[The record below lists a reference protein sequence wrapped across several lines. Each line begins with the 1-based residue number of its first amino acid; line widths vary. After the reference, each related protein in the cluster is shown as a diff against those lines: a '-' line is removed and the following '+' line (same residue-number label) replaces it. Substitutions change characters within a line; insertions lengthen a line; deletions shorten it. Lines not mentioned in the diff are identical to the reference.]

1 MNGHSVSIHSLFQEE
16 SATLLL
22 EEKSLSDIESDAGR
36 ADIESRFTI
45 TGTPFHHR
53 KFLKPKATWHSLI
66 RLTSNLRS
74 TLLRIVIFLLP
85 SFIQPLVT
93 SSIPKTNHHEK
104 PKKTPG
110 PTAYLDGMRGLAALI
125 VFFCHYF
132 YTCFVIAQSY
142 GYGSSNYHI
151 LKLPII
157 RLFYQGP
164 PMVAVFFVIS
174 GYALSLKPLKL
185 IRSRNYDS
193 LLKTISSLIFRRG
206 FRLFLPT
213 FISTLMIMLLLR
225 AGAYEWTRDFAYD
238 DKYMRN
244 VQEIHYQRMNSTA
257 EQMADWGREM
267 FRFVHIWDWDAYEGS
282 TAIDVHLW
290 TIPVEFRASMM
301 LFLTILGTA
310 RLKTVWR
317 FVFVGAVM
325 GFIYRSARWEMV
337 LFYMGM
343 VFAEWDLVRGLHHSP
358 CSPPSGTREG
368 TAAYQLEKKTRTT
381 RRPPPIR
388 LRSLGRPILTKAWWI
403 AVSILAMYLM
413 SQPDQG
419 GDETPGWVTLTQW
432 IPKWWYAPTKYQH
445 QLSSCPTPQEDENE
459 QEEYFFGQG
468 QAQYRYYQ
476 SLGAILMVLS
486 ASRSLFWQKVFN
498 SAPIQYLGKISYAIY
513 LMHGPVL
520 HIIGYAIERFV
531 WMNITGVETDT
542 AYVAGFGLAS
552 LLVVPIVVWVSDVF
566 WRAVDEPVVRF
577 GKWLEGR
584 CTVSMDGLM

>member
-1 MNGHSVSIHSLFQEE
+1 MNGHAVSIHSLLQEE
-16 SATLLL
+16 SAALL
-22 EEKSLSDIESDAGR
+22 EEKSLSDIESDADR
-36 ADIESRFTI
+36 ADLESRFPSHSSII
-45 TGTPFHHR
+45 TDDAPFHHK
-53 KFLKPKATWHSLI
+53 KFKPKATWQTT
-66 RLTSNLRS
+66 LTRILDSLRS
-74 TLLRIVIFLLP
+74 TLVKTFIFLLP
-85 SFIQPLVT
+85 SFIQPFST
-93 SSIPKTNHHEK
+93 SHHHPKVQ
-104 PKKTPG
+104 KKKPG

-142 GYGSSNYHI
+142 GYDGSSNQHI

-185 IRSRNYDS
+185 VRSRDYGS
-193 LLKTISSLIFRRG
+193 LLATISSLIFRRG

-213 FISTLMIMLLLR
+213 FISTLMIMVLLR
-225 AGAYEWTRDFAYD
+225 VGAYEWTRDFAYD
-238 DKYMRN
+238 DLYMRN
-244 VQEIHYQRMNSTA
+244 VQEMHYERMNSTA

-301 LFLTILGTA
+301 LFLTLLGTA

-325 GFIYRSARWEMV
+325 GFVYRSARWEMV

-343 VFAEWDLVRGLHHSP
+343 VFAEWDLVRAVHS
-358 CSPPSGTREG
+358 PSGTNEEG
-368 TAAYQLEKKTRTT
+368 AAAAAVYQLETRT
-381 RRPPPIR
+381 RRRQPIR
-388 LRSLGRPILTKAWWI
+388 LRFLGRPILTKAWWI

-419 GDETPGWVTLTQW
+419 GEETPGWVTLTRW
-432 IPKWWYAPTKYQH
+432 IPKWCC
-445 QLSSCPTPQEDENE
+445 S
-459 QEEYFFGQG
+459 
-468 QAQYRYYQ
+468 QYRYYQ

-486 ASRSLFWQKVFN
+486 ASRSLFWQNIFN

-520 HIIGYAIERFV
+520 HTVGYAIERFV

-577 GKWLEGR
+577 GKWLEAG
-584 CTVSMDGLM
+584 CTVSMD